1 MKIYHATFTFVN
13 DELDATNINHIKHR
27 HVFVAEAFN
36 TRVWLAIKG
45 VSNPC
50 LFNNPNT
57 CFVEAT
63 RSAGI
68 ESPWLSRSYS
78 DINSVLSH
86 TSLDEAMQYMI
97 DNNTWSVA
105 FDDASYVVKP
115 LTQAERAWFD
125 IEGYAL
131 QQRLLGLLDSPFYGR
146 KSTLISARV
155 DRIKRNARI
164 KLGLDQAREG
174 RADYKGIRI
183 DQSQFMRMRQHY
195 AELGRKVREAIK
207 DQDAD
212 EFDSWFADHSDGH
225 LMNRMVEAFPAIE
238 SALSN
243 AGVHTDLEFT
253 YCNHVVHAHDTCE
266 VRENGR
272 MRTWCESCR
281 DDRAVWIEDAE
292 EYWQSDDA
300 HWSEREQ
307 AYYSYDRDEELAE
320 SDYDE
325 DDGDYDRD
333 EEPNRLM
340 SYMTVV
346 TDFVAKDTSFVSSP
360 FGDFLMGVELEMS
373 TEGSISSAVELM
385 REALDEDYCVCK
397 SDGSLPSGGFEVVTA
412 PRKLSEHIKRFGDWF
427 TAGVPSQF
435 SAWDVRGHNGDS
447 ACGMH
452 VHIDSRAFTAMTLG
466 KFLMLINASTNV
478 DFIRRIAGRHPSVD
492 KQAREY
498 CAAEEQSILDNPKH
512 AIKGKSTRRYRMV
525 NTTCLKRSEADR
537 LGVEYVGERNFNTIE
552 LRIFRSS
559 LKRERLLA
567 QIEFTHAAVMFC
579 RVASYRDLDYSSFI
593 KWLRTTNNTYPNLAD
608 WYGVRR
614 RATAKNAAPAE
625 LACVDR
631 V

>member
-1 MKIYHATFTFVN
+1 MRIYHATFTFVN
-13 DELDATNINHIKHR
+13 NELDEQSNRIKHR
-27 HVFVAEAFN
+27 HVFVAEAFGL
-36 TRVWLAIKG
+36 RVWLAIKG
-45 VSNPC
+45 LSNPC
-50 LFNNPNT
+50 LFNVRDI

-68 ESPWLSRSYS
+68 ESPWLSRSHS
-78 DINSVLSH
+78 DVHSVLSL

-105 FDDASYVVKP
+105 FDEASYVVEP
-115 LTQAERAWFD
+115 LTGAERAWFNY
-125 IEGYAL
+125 EGYAV
-131 QQRLLGLLDSPFYGR
+131 QQRLLTLLDSPFYGR
-146 KSTLISARV
+146 KSALIGARLN
-155 DRIKRNARI
+155 RIRRNARI
-164 KLGLDQAREG
+164 KLGLEQAREG
-174 RADYKGIRI
+174 RADYKGARV
-183 DQSQFMRMRQHY
+183 DQSQFLRMRQHY
-195 AELGRKVREAIK
+195 TTLGRLVREAIK
-207 DQDAD
+207 DQDAGD
-212 EFDSWFADHSDGH
+212 FDDWFADHSNGH
-225 LMNRMVEAFPAIE
+225 LMDRMVTAFPAIE
-238 SALSN
+238 EALSN
-243 AGVHTDLEFT
+243 AGVMTNLEQT
-253 YCNHVVHAHDTCE
+253 YCDHVVHAHETVS

-272 MRTWCESCR
+272 MRTWCEACR
-281 DDRAVWIEDAE
+281 DDRAVWVEDQE
-292 EYWQSDDA
+292 EYWLQDDV

-307 AYYSYDRDEELAE
+307 AYYSYDRDSELEE
-320 SDYDE
+320 SD
-325 DDGDYDRD
+325 DDDDDYHAE

-346 TDFVAKDTSFVSSP
+346 TDYVAKDISFTPSP
-360 FGDFLMGVELEMS
+360 FGDFLMGVELEMA
-373 TEGSISSAVELM
+373 TDGSVGSAVESV
-385 REALDEDYCVCK
+385 RDALGEDYCVCK

-412 PRKLSEHIKRFGDWF
+412 PRKLDEHIKRFGEWF
-427 TAGVPSQF
+427 GKGIPSNF
-435 SAWDVRGHNGDS
+435 SAWDKE

-466 KFLMLINASTNV
+466 KFLMLINSSTNV
-478 DFIRRIAGRHPSVD
+478 DFIRRIAGRHPTVD
-492 KQAREY
+492 RQAREY

-512 AIKGKSTRRYRMV
+512 ALNGKSTRRYRMV

-537 LGVEYVGERNFNTIE
+537 LGVQYVGERSFNTIE

-614 RATAKNAAPAE
+614 RATAKNSAPAE

>member
-1 MKIYHATFTFVN
+1 MYHATFTFVN
-13 DELDATNINHIKHR
+13 NDLDATNVNHIKHR

-50 LFNNPNT
+50 LFNVRDI

-63 RSAGI
+63 RSVGI
-68 ESPWLSRSYS
+68 ESPWLNRSYS
-78 DINSVLSH
+78 DVQSTMAH
-86 TSLDEAMQYMI
+86 TSLDEAMQGLI
-97 DNNTWSVA
+97 DNNTWSIA
-105 FDDASYVVKP
+105 FDEASYVVEP

-125 IEGYAL
+125 FEGYAI

-155 DRIKRNARI
+155 DRIRRNARI
-164 KLGLDQAREG
+164 KLGLDQAR
-174 RADYKGIRI
+174 ATTAYYKGIRI
-183 DQSQFMRMRQHY
+183 DQSQFMRMRSTFKQ
-195 AELGRKVREAIK
+195 LGAKVREAIK
-207 DQDAD
+207 DQDAGD
-212 EFDSWFADHSDGH
+212 FDDWFADTATGYHMD
-225 LMNRMVEAFPAIE
+225 RMIAAFPSIE
-238 SALSN
+238 TALSN
-243 AGVHTDLEFT
+243 AGVMTNLELT
-253 YCNHVVHAHDTCE
+253 YCEHVVHAHETCD

-281 DDRAVWIEDAE
+281 DDRAVWVEDQE
-292 EYWQSDDA
+292 EYWQQDDA
-300 HWSEREQ
+300 QWSEREE
-307 AYYSYDRDEELAE
+307 AWYSYDRDSELAE
-320 SDYDE
+320 SD
-325 DDGDYDRD
+325 DDDDDSDSR

-360 FGDFLMGVELEMS
+360 FGDFLMGVELEMA
-373 TEGSISSAVELM
+373 TMGSVGSAVELV
-385 REALDEDYCVCK
+385 RGALGEDYCVCK
-397 SDGSLPSGGFEVVTA
+397 SDGSLPNGGFEVVTA
-412 PRKLSEHIKRFGDWF
+412 PRKLDEHIKRFGEWF
-427 TAGVPSQF
+427 GEGIPSNF
-435 SAWDVRGHNGDS
+435 SAWDKES
-447 ACGMH
+447 CGMH

-478 DFIRRIAGRHPSVD
+478 DFIRRIAGRHPNVD

-512 AIKGKSTRRYRMV
+512 ALNGKSTRRYRMV

-537 LGVEYVGERNFNTIE
+537 LGVQYVGERSFNTIE

-567 QIEFTHAAVMFC
+567 QVEFTHAAVMFC

-614 RATAKNAAPAE
+614 RATAKNAAPTE

>member
-1 MKIYHATFTFVN
+1 MRIYHATFTFVN
-13 DELDATNINHIKHR
+13 DETDEHSSRIKHR

-68 ESPWLSRSYS
+68 ESPWLSRSFS
-78 DINSVLSH
+78 DMHSILSL

-105 FDDASYVVKP
+105 FDDASYVVEP
-115 LTQAERAWFD
+115 LTGAERAWFD
-125 IEGYAL
+125 LEGYGV
-131 QQRLLGLLDSPFYGR
+131 QQRLLALLDSPFYGR
-146 KSTLISARV
+146 KSTLIHARL
-155 DRIKRNARI
+155 DRIRRNARI
-164 KLGLDQAREG
+164 KLGLDSPTPNLAN
-174 RADYKGIRI
+174 YKGMRV
-183 DQSQFMRMRQHY
+183 DAEAFMRMRHHY
-195 AELGRKVREAIK
+195 TELGRKVREAIK

-225 LMNRMVEAFPAIE
+225 LMDRMIAAFPTIE
-238 SALSN
+238 SALSD
-243 AGVHTDLEFT
+243 AGVMTNLEFT
-253 YCNHVVHAHDTCE
+253 YCNHVVHAHETCD

-281 DDRAVWIEDAE
+281 DDCAVWVEDQE

-307 AYYSYDRDEELAE
+307 AYYSYDRDSELEE
-320 SDYDE
+320 SDYD
-325 DDGDYDRD
+325 DDDSDPP

-346 TDFVAKDTSFVSSP
+346 TDFVTRDTSFTPSP
-360 FGDFLMGVELEMS
+360 FGDFLMGVELEMA
-373 TEGSISSAVELM
+373 TEGSVGNAVELV
-385 REALDEDYCVCK
+385 RGALGEDYCVCK
-397 SDGSLPSGGFEVVTA
+397 SDGSLPRGGFEVVTA
-412 PRKLSEHIKRFGDWF
+412 PRKLDEHIKRFGKWL
-427 TAGVPSQF
+427 GEGIPSDF
-435 SAWDVRGHNGDS
+435 SAWDKES
-447 ACGMH
+447 CGMH

-466 KFLMLINASTNV
+466 KFLMLINSSTNV
-478 DFIRRIAGRHPSVD
+478 DFVRRIAGRHPEVD

-537 LGVEYVGERNFNTIE
+537 LGVQYVGERNFNTIE

-614 RATAKNAAPAE
+614 RATAKNAAPTE
-625 LACVDR
+625 LLCVDR

>member
-1 MKIYHATFTFVN
+1 MRIYHATFTFVN
-13 DELDATNINHIKHR
+13 NELDEQSNRIKHR
-27 HVFVAEAFN
+27 HVFVAEAFGL
-36 TRVWLAIKG
+36 RVWLAMKG

-50 LFNNPNT
+50 LFNVRDI

-63 RSAGI
+63 RSVGI
-68 ESPWLSRSYS
+68 ESPWLSRSHS
-78 DINSVLSH
+78 DVHSVLSL

-105 FDDASYVVKP
+105 FDEASYVVEP
-115 LTQAERAWFD
+115 LTGAERAWFD
-125 IEGYAL
+125 FEGYAI
-131 QQRLLGLLDSPFYGR
+131 QQRLLSVLDSPFYGR
-146 KSTLISARV
+146 KSALIGARL
-155 DRIKRNARI
+155 DRIRRNARI

-174 RADYKGIRI
+174 RADYKGARVN
-183 DQSQFMRMRQHY
+183 QSEFLRMRQHY
-195 AELGRKVREAIK
+195 TTLGRLVREAIK
-207 DQDAD
+207 DQDAGD
-212 EFDSWFADHSDGH
+212 LDSWFADYSNGH
-225 LMNRMVEAFPAIE
+225 LMERMVSAFPAIE
-238 SALSN
+238 EALSN
-243 AGVHTDLEFT
+243 AGVSTNLEQT
-253 YCNHVVHAHDTCE
+253 YCDHVVHAHETVS

-281 DDRAVWIEDAE
+281 DDRAVWVEDQE
-292 EYWQSDDA
+292 EYWLQDDV

-307 AYYSYDRDEELAE
+307 AYYSYDRDSELAE
-320 SDYDE
+320 NDDDDDDYHAE
-325 DDGDYDRD
+325 

-346 TDFVAKDTSFVSSP
+346 TDYVAKDISFTPSP
-360 FGDFLMGVELEMS
+360 FGDFLMGVELEMA
-373 TEGSISSAVELM
+373 TDGSVGSAVESV
-385 REALDEDYCVCK
+385 RDALGEDYCVCK
-397 SDGSLPSGGFEVVTA
+397 SDGSLPNGGFEVVTA
-412 PRKLSEHIKRFGDWF
+412 PRKLDEHIKRFGEWF
-427 TAGVPSQF
+427 GKGIPSNF
-435 SAWDVRGHNGDS
+435 SAWDKE

-466 KFLMLINASTNV
+466 KFLMLINSSTNV
-478 DFIRRIAGRHPSVD
+478 DFIRRIAGRHPTVD
-492 KQAREY
+492 RQAREY
-498 CAAEEQSILDNPKH
+498 CAAEEQDILDNPKH

-537 LGVEYVGERNFNTIE
+537 LGVQYVGERSFNTIE

-614 RATAKNAAPAE
+614 RATAKNSAPAE

>member
-1 MKIYHATFTFVN
+1 MRIYHATFTFVN
-13 DELDATNINHIKHR
+13 DETDEHSSRIKHR

-68 ESPWLSRSYS
+68 ESPWLSRSFS
-78 DINSVLSH
+78 DMHSILSL

-105 FDDASYVVKP
+105 FDDASYVVEP
-115 LTQAERAWFD
+115 LTGAERAWFD
-125 IEGYAL
+125 LEGYGV
-131 QQRLLGLLDSPFYGR
+131 QQRLLALLDSPFYGR
-146 KSTLISARV
+146 KSTLIHARL
-155 DRIKRNARI
+155 DRIRRNARI
-164 KLGLDQAREG
+164 KLGLDSPTPNLAN
-174 RADYKGIRI
+174 YKGMRV
-183 DQSQFMRMRQHY
+183 DAEAFMRMRHHY
-195 AELGRKVREAIK
+195 TELGRKVREAIK

-225 LMNRMVEAFPAIE
+225 LMDRMIAAFPTIE
-238 SALSN
+238 SALSD
-243 AGVHTDLEFT
+243 AGVMTNLEFT

-281 DDRAVWIEDAE
+281 DDGAVWIEDQE

-320 SDYDE
+320 SDYD
-325 DDGDYDRD
+325 DDDSDPP

-346 TDFVAKDTSFVSSP
+346 TDFVTRDTSFTPSP
-360 FGDFLMGVELEMS
+360 FGDFLMGVELEMA
-373 TEGSISSAVELM
+373 TEGSVGNAVELV
-385 REALDEDYCVCK
+385 RGALGEDYCVCK
-397 SDGSLPSGGFEVVTA
+397 SDGSLPRGGFEVVTA
-412 PRKLSEHIKRFGDWF
+412 PRKLDEHIKRFGKWL
-427 TAGVPSQF
+427 GEGIPSDF
-435 SAWDVRGHNGDS
+435 SAWDKES
-447 ACGMH
+447 CGMH

-466 KFLMLINASTNV
+466 KFLMLINSSTNV
-478 DFIRRIAGRHPSVD
+478 DFVRRIAGRHPEVD

-537 LGVEYVGERNFNTIE
+537 LGVQYVGERNFNTIE

-614 RATAKNAAPAE
+614 RATAKNAAPTE
-625 LACVDR
+625 LLCVDR

>member
-1 MKIYHATFTFVN
+1 MRMYHATFTFVN
-13 DELDATNINHIKHR
+13 NDLDATNVNHIKHR

-36 TRVWLAIKG
+36 TRVWLAIKV

-50 LFNNPNT
+50 LFNVRDI

-63 RSAGI
+63 RSIGI

-78 DINSVLSH
+78 DVQSTLEH
-86 TSLDEAMQYMI
+86 TSIDEAMQYMI
-97 DNNTWSVA
+97 DNNTWSIA
-105 FDDASYVVKP
+105 FDEASYVVEP
-115 LTQAERAWFD
+115 LTGAERAWFD
-125 IEGYAL
+125 YEGYAL

-146 KSTLISARV
+146 KSTLINARL
-155 DRIKRNARI
+155 DRIRRNARI
-164 KLGLDQAREG
+164 KLGLEQAREG
-174 RADYKGIRI
+174 RADYKDMRI
-183 DQSQFMRMRQHY
+183 DARTFMQVRATFKQ
-195 AELGRKVREAIK
+195 LGAKVREAIK
-207 DQDAD
+207 DQDAG
-212 EFDSWFADHSDGH
+212 EFDDWFSDTATGYH
-225 LMNRMVEAFPAIE
+225 MSRMVSAFPAIE
-238 SALSN
+238 DALSN
-243 AGVHTDLEFT
+243 AGVMTNLEQT
-253 YCNHVVHAHDTCE
+253 YCDHVVHAHETVS

-281 DDRAVWIEDAE
+281 DDRAVWVEDQE
-292 EYWQSDDA
+292 EYWLQDDV

-307 AYYSYDRDEELAE
+307 AYYSYDRDSELAE

-325 DDGDYDRD
+325 DDDDSD
-333 EEPNRLM
+333 PPEEPNRLM

-346 TDFVAKDTSFVSSP
+346 TDFVARDTSFTPSP
-360 FGDFLMGVELEMS
+360 FGDFLMGVELEMA
-373 TEGSISSAVELM
+373 TDGSVGSAVELV
-385 REALDEDYCVCK
+385 RGALGEDYCVCK
-397 SDGSLPSGGFEVVTA
+397 SDGSLPRGGFEVVTA
-412 PRKLSEHIKRFGDWF
+412 PRKLDEHIKRFGEWF
-427 TAGVPSQF
+427 GKGIPSNF
-435 SAWDVRGHNGDS
+435 SAWDKES
-447 ACGMH
+447 CGMH

-466 KFLMLINASTNV
+466 KFLMLINSSTNV
-478 DFIRRIAGRHPSVD
+478 DFIRRIAGRHPTVD

-498 CAAEEQSILDNPKH
+498 CAAEEQVHLDNPKH
-512 AIKGKSTRRYRMV
+512 ALNGKSNRRYRMV

-537 LGVEYVGERNFNTIE
+537 LGVQYVGERNFNTIE

-614 RATAKNAAPAE
+614 RATAKNAAPTE
-625 LACVDR
+625 LLCVDR